1 MTKKPRRKYRRWSYT
16 VGEFGPRPVDVH
28 VGGRVKARRTLIG
41 MSQEELG
48 KHVGL
53 TFQQIQKYEKGMDR
67 ITASRL
73 WQFSL
78 ILGQPISW
86 FFEGIG
92 ERNRKGDGLLAK
104 RETLK
109 FVRYLSA
116 CDPDVQKHLAAMI
129 NAVAGKAKPTCFPSS
144 SWLMPINVRQAFT
157 RPPTWTSTGRGP
169 NSPTVY
175 DRPRR
180 FLRGFFVISPA
191 WSNSPDHP

>member
-1 MTKKPRRKYRRWSYT
+1 MTKKPRKKRRRWSYT

-28 VGGRVKARRTLIG
+28 VGGRVKAGRTLIG
-41 MSQEELG
+41 MSQTEIG

-53 TFQQIQKYEKGMDR
+53 TQQQIHKYESGMNR
-67 ITASRL
+67 IAASRL

-92 ERNRKGDGLLAK
+92 ERKRKTDDLMAK

-109 FVRYLSA
+109 LVRYLSA

-129 NAVAGKAKPTCFPSS
+129 NAVAGKAK
-144 SWLMPINVRQAFT
+144 
-157 RPPTWTSTGRGP
+157 
-169 NSPTVY
+169 
-175 DRPRR
+175 
-180 FLRGFFVISPA
+180 
-191 WSNSPDHP
+191 

>member
-1 MTKKPRRKYRRWSYT
+1 MAKKPRKKRRRRSYT

-28 VGGRVKARRTLIG
+28 VGGRVRARRTLIG

-53 TFQQIQKYEKGMDR
+53 TLQQIHRYETGRNR
-67 ITASRL
+67 IAASRL

-92 ERNRKGDGLLAK
+92 ERKRKGDDLVAK
-104 RETLK
+104 RETLQL
-109 FVRYLSA
+109 VRYFSA

-129 NAVAGKAKPTCFPSS
+129 NAVAGKAK
-144 SWLMPINVRQAFT
+144 
-157 RPPTWTSTGRGP
+157 
-169 NSPTVY
+169 
-175 DRPRR
+175 
-180 FLRGFFVISPA
+180 
-191 WSNSPDHP
+191 

>member
-1 MTKKPRRKYRRWSYT
+1 MTKKPRKKYGRQSYT

-48 KHVGL
+48 KHVGVTL
-53 TFQQIQKYEKGMDR
+53 QQIQKNENGMNR
-67 ITASRL
+67 IGASRL

-78 ILGQPISW
+78 VLGQPISW

-92 ERNRKGDGLLAK
+92 ERKRKGGDLLAK

-109 FVRYLSA
+109 FVRYFSA

-129 NAVAGKAKPTCFPSS
+129 KAVAGKAK
-144 SWLMPINVRQAFT
+144 
-157 RPPTWTSTGRGP
+157 
-169 NSPTVY
+169 
-175 DRPRR
+175 
-180 FLRGFFVISPA
+180 
-191 WSNSPDHP
+191 